1 MYGGQP
7 RQVAPVEL
15 PDSADE
21 QDTLSPVADT
31 HVARLWKVLFFVL

>member
-1 MYGGQP
+1 MVVSRGKSL
-7 RQVAPVEL
+7 RWSCRIL
-15 PDSADE
+15 PDE